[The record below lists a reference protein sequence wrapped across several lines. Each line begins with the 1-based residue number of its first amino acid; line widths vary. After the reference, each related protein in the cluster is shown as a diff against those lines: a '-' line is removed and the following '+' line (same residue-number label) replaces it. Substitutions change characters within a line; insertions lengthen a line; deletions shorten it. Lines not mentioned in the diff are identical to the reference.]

1 MGASKVRAGARNVN
15 RESLNPCRPW
25 ANLEPRGNL
34 IKNREIADLL
44 DRIADALEIKG
55 ELGFKVVAYRKAS
68 RILQDMT
75 EDIESVT
82 RDGRLE
88 TIPGIGSGLAGKIKE
103 YVETGKMTKYQE
115 VMKDVPEGLLG
126 LLEIQGLG
134 GKTIHLMHEELGV
147 NGLDDLKRVIAD
159 GSLPGLHGMGE
170 KKVENIRKAIEARAR
185 VGERISIA
193 GASLIADEVIA
204 YLSKASGISRVSA
217 AGSLRRM
224 KETVGDID
232 ILACGKKGTA
242 IIDYFVR
249 FLGTVRVLA
258 GGETKGSIVVRAEGT
273 ERQVDLRIVDEPE
286 YGAALLY
293 FTGSKAHNIKLRGL
307 AKERGLKISEYG
319 VFRGSKRLAGREE
332 KDCYKVLEMP
342 WIPPEMREDRGEVE
356 LAIEDRL
363 PRLVEPADILG
374 DLHVHTKASDGN
386 MSLEEV
392 VEKARKMGYA
402 YVAVCDH
409 SQAAHYAHGLSEGR
423 LLEQAG
429 EIDALNRRFR
439 GFRILKGA
447 EVDILPDGSL
457 DFADGLLA
465 KLNFVV
471 AAVHSGFKKNVTAR
485 ILKALE
491 NPYVRAI
498 AHPSGR
504 LISGREGYDVDLDK
518 VIEGAAR
525 TGKALELNAF
535 YDRLD
540 LDELHLKK
548 AKEHGVRI
556 SLGTDT
562 HFAAGLAMM
571 RFGVGIARRAWL
583 EKADILNCLTANK
596 LLGFRSSRQEPIRKK
611 PW

>member
-1 MGASKVRAGARNVN
+1 M
-15 RESLNPCRPW
+15 
-25 ANLEPRGNL
+25 
-34 IKNREIADLL
+34 KNREIADLL

-55 ELGFKVVAYRKAS
+55 ESGFKVMAYRKAS

-75 EDIESVT
+75 EDIESVA
-82 RDGRLE
+82 RQGRLE

-126 LLEIQGLG
+126 LLEMQGLG
-134 GKTIHLMHEELGV
+134 GKTIHLMHEKLGV
-147 NGLDDLKRVIAD
+147 KDLEDLKRVIAD
-159 GSLPGLHGMGE
+159 GSLAGLYGMGD
-170 KKVENIRKAIEARAR
+170 KKVENIRKAIETRAR
-185 VGERISIA
+185 VSGRISICE
-193 GASLIADEVIA
+193 ASLIADEVIA
-204 YLSKASGISRVSA
+204 YLSKAPGISRVSA

-232 ILACGKKGTA
+232 ILACGRNGTQ
-242 IIDYFVR
+242 IIGLFTR
-249 FLGTVRVLA
+249 FPGTIRVLA
-258 GGETKGSIVVRAEGT
+258 EGETKGSIVVRAEGT
-273 ERQVDLRIVDEPE
+273 ERQVDLRIVDSAA

-332 KDCYKVLEMP
+332 EDCYKVLGMP

-356 LAIEDRL
+356 LAMARRL
-363 PRLVEPADILG
+363 PRLVEPTDIRG

-386 MSLEEV
+386 MLLQEI
-392 VEKARKMGYA
+392 VEHARKLGYA

-409 SQAAHYAHGLSEGR
+409 SKAAHYAHGLDERR
-423 LLEQAG
+423 LLDEIR
-429 EIDALNRRFR
+429 EIDALNRKLK
-439 GFRILKGA
+439 GFRILKGT
-447 EVDILPDGSL
+447 EVDILADGSL
-457 DFADGLLA
+457 DFADGILA
-465 KLNFVV
+465 KLDFVV
-471 AAVHSGFKKNVTAR
+471 AAIHSGFKKDVTAR

-491 NPYVRAI
+491 NPHVRTI
-498 AHPSGR
+498 AHPTGR
-504 LISGREGYDVDLDK
+504 LISGREGYDVDLDQ

-548 AKEHGVRI
+548 AKEHGVKI

-571 RFGVGIARRAWL
+571 RFGIGIARRAWL

-596 LLGFRSSRQEPIRKK
+596 LLGFRSSRQEPIRKR